1 MTNLR
6 SKVIRLAHANPE
18 LRPHLLPLLKEAGVL
33 QDYARHA
40 RNALRDHERER
51 YVDDDY
57 RNAIQEF
64 IDMERD
70 ALPNAKKTKGGQKA
84 LEDIRNEKSKSD
96 SVFAR
101 R

>member
-1 MTNLR
+1 MNLR

-18 LRPHLLPLLKEAGVL
+18 LRSSLLPLLKEAGVL
-33 QDYARHA
+33 QDYARLA
-40 RNALRDHERER
+40 RNALKEHERER

-57 RNAIQEF
+57 RQTMQEF

-70 ALPNAKKTKGGQKA
+70 ALPNAKKTKGGQRA
-84 LEDIRNEKSKSD
+84 LEDIREERAKSD
-96 SVFAR
+96 RVFAR